1 MPRMRLA
8 IDLQG
13 NCANYAS
20 ATQLSHCEIAFH
32 NANVLASHKGASY
45 NRLHRLQQ
53 FATSAV
59 SSTSSFGGLNP
70 NRSFG
75 FFFAHAFARIPAA
88 SLHRVLRRIR
98 RQSASNHAG
107 LARKSTDISSKLPH
121 VLTCG
126 SKFHYNS
133 RLFRIRAR
141 GGRTRES
148 LHAPRCAHY
157 KQEKTYW
164 AQQFFWIDHEDV
176 FRKSP

>member
-1 MPRMRLA
+1 VS
-8 IDLQG
+8 DLKG
-13 NCANYAS
+13 NFAVLDVFAYLPHYEN
-20 ATQLSHCEIAFH
+20 AFR
-32 NANVLASHKGASY
+32 NANILASHKLDSY
-45 NRLHRLQQ
+45 NRFHRLQQ

-75 FFFAHAFARIPAA
+75 FFFALRLHALVEITLDFWRAEGAKWPP
-88 SLHRVLRRIR
+88 SHRVSTARR
-98 RQSASNHAG
+98 H
-107 LARKSTDISSKLPH
+107 KSPH
-121 VLTCG
+121 VLTCRR
-126 SKFHYNS
+126 KFLYNS
-133 RLFRIRAR
+133 GLFRIRAR

-157 KQEKTYW
+157 KQEKTHW